1 MRSLPD
7 VFIRELKAKG
17 HLGFFLRSSN
27 FSLLIKAGNT
37 CIPLKI
43 SNGEIQKASRI
54 SHFDVEI
61 SGSEEAVLSLITGK
75 VKLRDAISQNEIML
89 ETSYRKKLLLE
100 SFFCL
105 GKISLHNT

>member
-1 MRSLPD
+1 MRDLPN

-17 HLGFFLRSSN
+17 HLGFFLRKSN
-27 FSLLIKAGNT
+27 FSLLIKAGNI

-43 SNGEIQKASRI
+43 SNGEIRKASDT

-61 SGSEEAVLSLITGK
+61 SGSEEAVLSLITGE
-75 VKLRDAISQNEIML
+75 VTLRDAISRNEIL
-89 ETSYRKKLLLE
+89 TETTYRKKLLLE

>member
-1 MRSLPD
+1 MRDLPD

-17 HLGFFLRSSN
+17 HLGFFLRKSN

-43 SNGEIQKASRI
+43 SNGEIRKVSRT

-61 SGSEEAVLSLITGK
+61 SGTEEAVLSLITGE
-75 VKLRDAISQNEIML
+75 VKLRDAISQNKIIM
-89 ETSYRKKLLLE
+89 EANFRKKLLIE

-105 GKISLHNT
+105 GKISPFIT

>member
-1 MRSLPD
+1 MRDLPD

-17 HLGFFLRSSN
+17 NLGFFIRKSN

-43 SNGEIQKASRI
+43 SNGEIRKASRT

-61 SGSEEAVLSLITGK
+61 TGSEEAVLSLITGE
-75 VKLRDAISQNEIML
+75 VKLRDAISQNKIMMD
-89 ETSYRKKLLLE
+89 TTYRKKLLLE
-100 SFFCL
+100 SFFFL
-105 GKISLHNT
+105 GKISLHNA